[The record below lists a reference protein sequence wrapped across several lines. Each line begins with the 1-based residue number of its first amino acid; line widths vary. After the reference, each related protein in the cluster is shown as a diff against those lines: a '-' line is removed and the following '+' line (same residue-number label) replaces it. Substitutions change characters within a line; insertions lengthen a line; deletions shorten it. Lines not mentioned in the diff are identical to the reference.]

1 MRFALRIQF
10 LSIIKLQHI
19 DFTEF
24 LMTQPLAGVG
34 FAVDDQCSVRIFFGL
49 FAIRRSDTTN
59 NAMFDPDFCGVWI
72 LSVAMR
78 FFRLFFLH
86 DYDFSSPQNRFKGPK
101 AVRFQSLLNS
111 CKQKR
116 KTHHKGVFSFLVA
129 GVGFEPHDLRVMS
142 PTSYQTAPS
151 RDIMVPE
158 AGVEPVREKISR
170 DFKSRASANSAIPA
184 FCDRIGLPHCSYIIS
199 FSYVNV
205 KCFLYIFEKCF

>member
-59 NAMFDPDFCGVWI
+59 NAMFDPDFCGVLV
-72 LSVAMR
+72 LSVAMC
-78 FFRLFFLH
+78 FFRLFFSH

-101 AVRFQSLLNS
+101 AVRFKPHRNS
-111 CKQKR
+111 HSER
-116 KTHHKGVFSFLVA
+116 KNSVTQRVTEFLCVRAIKKIFS
-129 GVGFEPHDLRVMS
+129 
-142 PTSYQTAPS
+142 
-151 RDIMVPE
+151 
-158 AGVEPVREKISR
+158 
-170 DFKSRASANSAIPA
+170 A
-184 FCDRIGLPHCSYIIS
+184 FCLRDLNLTDI
-199 FSYVNV
+199 
-205 KCFLYIFEKCF
+205 